1 MYNEGHMRYL
11 FTISVLILYIIPSAN
26 AETSK
31 YFCTGEV
38 NQFFIIIN
46 TKKKTIITGNSNPKK
61 YWIKDNYTFWHSASE
76 YSVYEYTFKKSYNRL
91 SGILNVK
98 SHHLVTSQEEWFD
111 YRCSI
116 T

>member
-1 MYNEGHMRYL
+1 MNTL
-11 FTISVLILYIIPSAN
+11 LTFTLIIFTGISLAN
-26 AETSK
+26 ADTNK
-31 YFCTGEV
+31 YFCSGKI
-38 NQFFIIIN
+38 NKFFITFD

-61 YWIKDNYTFWHSASE
+61 YWFKNNYSFWHSASE

-91 SGILNVK
+91 SGILKVK

>member
-1 MYNEGHMRYL
+1 MRYL

-38 NQFFIIIN
+38 NQFFISIN
-46 TKKKTIITGNSNPKK
+46 TKKKAIITGNSNPKK

>member
-1 MYNEGHMRYL
+1 MRYL

-38 NQFFIIIN
+38 NQFFIFIN

-61 YWIKDNYTFWHSASE
+61 YWLKDDYTFWHSASE
-76 YSVYEYTFKKSYNRL
+76 YSVYEYTFEKSYNRL

-98 SHHLVTSQEEWFD
+98 SHHLVTSQEEWYD
-111 YRCSI
+111 YECSI
-116 T
+116 TN

>member
-1 MYNEGHMRYL
+1 MRYL

-38 NQFFIIIN
+38 NQFFISIN

-61 YWIKDNYTFWHSASE
+61 YWVKDNCTLWHSASK
-76 YSVYEYTFKKSYNRL
+76 YSVYEYTLKKSCNSL
-91 SGILNVK
+91 SGILKVK
-98 SHHLVTSQEEWFD
+98 SHHLVTSQEECYD
-111 YRCSI
+111 YECLISK
-116 T
+116 

>member
-1 MYNEGHMRYL
+1 MRYL
-11 FTISVLILYIIPSAN
+11 FTISVLILYTIPSAN

-38 NQFFIIIN
+38 NQFFIFIN

>member
-1 MYNEGHMRYL
+1 MRYL

-38 NQFFIIIN
+38 NQFFIFIN